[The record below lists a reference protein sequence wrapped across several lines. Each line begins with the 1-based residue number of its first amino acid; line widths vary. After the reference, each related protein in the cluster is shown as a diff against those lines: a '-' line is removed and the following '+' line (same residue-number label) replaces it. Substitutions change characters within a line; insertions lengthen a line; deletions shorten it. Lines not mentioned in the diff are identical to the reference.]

1 MSYERDLGNL
11 GETIVANALQRRG
24 VRILERNFTVRGGE
38 IDIIAEKDGILCFIE
53 VKTRS
58 ARSERFAQAKE
69 YVNRTKQKRI
79 IKAAKY
85 YLYRTKSDL
94 QPRFD
99 VCEVVIEGGKLIKF
113 CYTAD
118 AFGV

>member
-1 MSYERDLGNL
+1 VSYQRDFGNF
-11 GETIVANALQRRG
+11 GEEVVADALKKRG
-24 VRILERNFTVRGGE
+24 VKIRERNFTVRGGE

-58 ARSERFAQAKE
+58 ARSDTFAEAKE
-69 YVNRTKQKRI
+69 FVNLTKQKRI

-85 YLYRTKSDL
+85 YLYRTRSEL

-99 VCEVVIEGGKLIKF
+99 VCEVVTDGGKPVKF
-113 CYTAD
+113 NYIAD
-118 AFGV
+118 AFGL